1 MSGRSVLGALVIFGL
16 LCVNQTRAEDA
27 VRLSGERGSR
37 IAADIR
43 AQGFFCLRATTL
55 KRTIVRLD
63 GQRTYRVACGPD
75 GGAPVYMIT
84 LPPGR
89 RLGQS

>member
-1 MSGRSVLGALVIFGL
+1 MSGRSVFGALVIFGL
-16 LCVNQTRAEDA
+16 LGANPATAEDA
-27 VRLSGERGSR
+27 VRLSGERGSQ